1 MTVADPRAPGWPRW
15 VLGTGVAFLLLNA
28 LITFETLW
36 PGPWVRPG
44 LRLSFELCLGV
55 LVLMAFVAWRGRAP
69 GPRALAT
76 LAAGYTVL
84 VLVRYADVTAPAV
97 FGRDVNLY
105 WDGPHVVEVL
115 RLAAQSWGWLP
126 VAGALLVL
134 ALSLG
139 AVWGL
144 SRWAIG
150 QLARSLL
157 WHRPRPWLL
166 AVGLGLS
173 ASWTVHP
180 HVPQD
185 TRWFFSLPVSPTLAR
200 QAALLPAAWSTQTTE
215 TRLSPSPAFD
225 TDVMRLRG
233 APVLLLFAEAYGAT
247 IFDHPQHR
255 EALAPA
261 REALADALAASGRHV
276 VSARYRSP
284 TFGGSSWLAHGALL
298 TGVDTHNP
306 RDHDLLLTSRRPH
319 LVEHFARHGYRTV
332 GWMPGLQRPWPEGRY
347 WGYERYADA
356 DGVGYTGPH
365 FGYWRIPDQAAMALL
380 HTQELATEGPP
391 RFVVFPTV
399 TSHAPFR
406 PVAPL
411 RDDWTGL
418 LQPTAYR
425 DDELQAALAEPVSW
439 TRPTEA
445 YLQSMRYTLGWLA
458 SYLRDHAP
466 DDLLTLVVGDHQPI
480 ASVTGPNASWD
491 VPVHIISRDAAL
503 LQRFE
508 AAGFTAGL
516 EPSTNSLGPLH
527 ALTPLLLSAFDG
539 CGAQAA
545 CLSAGLAVEPGED
558 VAGGR
563 VVR

>member
-1 MTVADPRAPGWPRW
+1 MRGPPQPRAAQWAWR
-15 VLGTGVAFLLLNA
+15 TGAAFLLLNA

-55 LVLMAFVAWRGRAP
+55 LVLMAWVAWRGHAP

-76 LAAGYTVL
+76 LATGYTVL
-84 VLVRYADVTAPAV
+84 VLVRYADVTAPAI
-97 FGRDVNLY
+97 FGREVNLY
-105 WDGPHVVEVL
+105 WDGPHFVEVL
-115 RLAAQSWGWLP
+115 RLAAQSAGVLSM
-126 VAGALLVL
+126 VSLLGALLMG
-134 ALSLG
+134 LG
-139 AVWGL
+139 TVWAL
-144 SRWAIG
+144 SRWALG
-150 QLARSLL
+150 ALAHGLT

-166 AVGLGLS
+166 AAGLGLG

-185 TRWFFSLPVSPTLAR
+185 TRWFFSLPLGPTLAR
-200 QAALLPAAWSTQTTE
+200 QAALLPVAWSPRAVE
-215 TRLSPSPAFD
+215 ARLSPGPAFD
-225 TDVMRLRG
+225 TDLGRLRG
-233 APVLLLFAEAYGAT
+233 AQVLLLFAEAYGAT
-247 IFDHPQHR
+247 TFDHPDHR
-255 EALAPA
+255 AALAPV
-261 REALADALAASGRHV
+261 RDALAQALAASGRHA

-284 TFGGSSWLAHGALL
+284 TFGGSSWLAHGAVL
-298 TGVDTHNP
+298 TGVDTHDP

-319 LVEHFARHGYRTV
+319 LVQHFARHGYRTV

-356 DGVGYTGPH
+356 EGVGYTGLP
-365 FGYWRIPDQAAMALL
+365 FGYWRIPDQAAMAWL
-380 HTQELATEGPP
+380 HAQELASGGPP

-406 PVAPL
+406 PVPPL
-411 RDDWTGL
+411 REDWTAL

-425 DDELQAALAEPVSW
+425 DAELQAALAEPVSW

-466 DDLLTLVVGDHQPI
+466 DDLLLIVVGDHQPI
-480 ASVTGPNASWD
+480 ASVTGPKASWD
-491 VPVHIISRDAAL
+491 VPVHLISRDAGL

-508 AAGFTAGL
+508 AAGFTPGL
-516 EPSTNSLGPLH
+516 EPSADSLGPLH
-527 ALTPLLLSAFDG
+527 ALTPLLLSAFDA
-539 CGAQAA
+539 CGAQAP
-545 CLSAGLAVEPGED
+545 CLNAGGRIEPGED
-558 VAGGR
+558 VPGGR